1 LKHRNRQILFVRDTQ
16 NVSLASILIPKT
28 MENNNSNYT
37 TEENTSTDD
46 NVNHEINA
54 PDEEVAK
61 LKQEIGEYKDKYVR
75 LYADF
80 DNYKRRTAKEKIEF
94 HKTATESLILAML
107 PILDD
112 FERASKTFTA
122 EMKELEPVKQGFDLI
137 HAKMYKA
144 LSSQGLVP
152 IKAIGEVFDSE
163 LHEAITQIP
172 APSEDLKGKVVD
184 EVEKGYYLGEKVIRF
199 SKVII
204 GA

>member
-1 LKHRNRQILFVRDTQ
+1 
-16 NVSLASILIPKT
+16 
-28 MENNNSNYT
+28 MENNNSHHT
-37 TEENTSTDD
+37 TEEHTSGEDNT
-46 NVNHEINA
+46 NQEINM
-54 PDEEVAK
+54 PDEEIAK

-112 FERASKTFTA
+112 FERAAKTFTDQT
-122 EMKELEPVKQGFDLI
+122 KELEPVKQGFDLI
-137 HAKMYKA
+137 HTKMYKT
-144 LSSQGLVP
+144 LSNQGLVP

>member
-1 LKHRNRQILFVRDTQ
+1 
-16 NVSLASILIPKT
+16 
-28 MENNNSNYT
+28 MENNNSHHT
-37 TEENTSTDD
+37 TEDNTSTDD
-46 NVNHEINA
+46 NVNHEINM

-137 HAKMYKA
+137 YTKMYKA